1 MSISTSPAPNR
12 TETAPTG
19 VGQPVRHEPP
29 IIVFEKVSKTY
40 PNGVMAVQD
49 VSFTV
54 RPRDFVF
61 VVGPSGAG
69 KSTVIRLLIREETA
83 DKGHVLVEGQDLAR
97 IRHRHLPRL
106 RRKMGIVFQDFKLL
120 PTLTVAQNVAFAIQ
134 VTDPGRSHLKEK
146 VGEALY
152 IVGLEDKLNNFPNEL
167 SGGEQQRVAIAR
179 ALVHRP
185 RIFLADEPTGNLDPD
200 AGWGIVQL
208 LLQINHRG
216 ATVVMATHNREV
228 VDLSKRRVLA
238 MEAGRLVRDEQEGH
252 YLREGDANL

>member
-1 MSISTSPAPNR
+1 MSITTSPPLPVTNAANVGS
-12 TETAPTG
+12 TELS
-19 VGQPVRHEPP
+19 RIEPP
-29 IIVFEKVSKTY
+29 IIVFEKVSKIY
-40 PNGVMAVQD
+40 ANGQAAIRD
-49 VSFTV
+49 ASFTV

-61 VVGPSGAG
+61 VVGASGAG
-69 KSTVIRLLIREETA
+69 KSTVIRLLIREERATH
-83 DKGHVLVEGQDLAR
+83 GHVLVEGQDLAR
-97 IRHRHLPRL
+97 LKHRHLPRL

-120 PTLTVAQNVAFAIQ
+120 PNLTVEQNVAFAIQ
-134 VTDPGRSHLKEK
+134 VTDPGRPHLKEK

-152 IVGLEDKLNNFPNEL
+152 IVGLEDKLNSFPTEL

-208 LLQINHRG
+208 LQQINHRG

-228 VDLSKRRVLA
+228 VDLCRRRVLA
-238 MEAGRLVRDEQEGH
+238 IEDGLIVRDEAEGA
-252 YLREGDANL
+252 YLRDGDAIL

>member
-1 MSISTSPAPNR
+1 MSISISPAPNR

-29 IIVFEKVSKTY
+29 IIVFEKVTKAY
-40 PNGVMAVQD
+40 PNGVLAVQD

-120 PTLTVAQNVAFAIQ
+120 PNLTVAQNVAFAIQ
-134 VTDPGRSHLKEK
+134 VTDPGRSHIKEK

-185 RIFLADEPTGNLDPD
+185 R
-200 AGWGIVQL
+200 
-208 LLQINHRG
+208 
-216 ATVVMATHNREV
+216 
-228 VDLSKRRVLA
+228 
-238 MEAGRLVRDEQEGH
+238 
-252 YLREGDANL
+252 